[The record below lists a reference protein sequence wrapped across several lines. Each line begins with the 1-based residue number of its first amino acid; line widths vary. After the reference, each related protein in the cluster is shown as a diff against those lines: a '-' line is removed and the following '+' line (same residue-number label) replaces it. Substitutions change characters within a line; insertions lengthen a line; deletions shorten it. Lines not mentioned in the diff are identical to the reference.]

1 MFEIGNKVLVKDTAE
16 RGTITDK
23 MFSEGRNIFVY
34 IVKPEDGGRSIMRD
48 EDEIEAVINDEI
60 EYDIQAEISEGV
72 VIFSIIEIKNN
83 HRTLVTRGHGHML
96 RNDLLGV
103 AQAASFAANRAFTS
117 LNGGNTYIEKE

>member
-48 EDEIEAVINDEI
+48 EDELEEVVEETV
-60 EYDIQAEISEGV
+60 EYDIQTEVSEGV
-72 VIFSIIEIKNN
+72 VIFSIIEIKGNK
-83 HRTLVTRGHGHML
+83 RTLVTRGHGHML

-103 AQAASFAANRAFTS
+103 AQAASFAAKRAFTAINDGS
-117 LNGGNTYIEKE
+117 TYIEKE